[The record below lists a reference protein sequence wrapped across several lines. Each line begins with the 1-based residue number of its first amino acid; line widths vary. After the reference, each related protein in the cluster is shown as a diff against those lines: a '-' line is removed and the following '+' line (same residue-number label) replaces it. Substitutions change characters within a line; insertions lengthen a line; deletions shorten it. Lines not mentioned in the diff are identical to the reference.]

1 MRLLTNKKAAENI
14 KVEFPPKGWGD
25 YKNYWERL
33 NSLGIPNYLEL
44 VETGELILIV
54 AEEKRKRK
62 KGGLIN
68 QVYYQSEDGRWF
80 HASKTRKIDEKVY
93 LRDLKINKILQ
104 DEK

>member
-1 MRLLTNKKAAENI
+1 
-14 KVEFPPKGWGD
+14 
-25 YKNYWERL
+25 
-33 NSLGIPNYLEL
+33 L
-44 VETGELILIV
+44 VETGELLLIV